1 MIASTRS
8 WFQAFIVASLSLA
21 ACATA
26 TASAREEG
34 RLLTAT
40 EVLEDV
46 QGMPDQRLP
55 DLLLSRAYGIAIIPD
70 VVKVGLTPV
79 GGSRGKG
86 VLMVRDKLDAPWSNP
101 SFITLTGGNLGFMIG
116 VQSSDIVLVF
126 TTKSGIEGI
135 TGGKMTLGA
144 NASVAAGPVGR
155 SGSAGTDLNFD
166 SEIYS
171 YARSRGLFAGA
182 ALDGTVLSIDKKSNA
197 AFYGKSGVSA
207 SEIFSGQSPAPPAA
221 GQRFLDRL
229 AQVTRTSVRSSPAPQ
244 AEVPAGAPPPA
255 ASGGAA
261 PAPAAPATPATPPAP
276 AQTFPMED
284 SQAGQEPPK

>member
-1 MIASTRS
+1 MRQSLRPFAAGIA
-8 WFQAFIVASLSLA
+8 LLA
-21 ACATA
+21 AFALGSSA
-26 TASAREEG
+26 AQAGAREEG

-40 EVLEDV
+40 EVLEEI
-46 QGMPDQRLP
+46 QGMPDQRVP
-55 DLLLSRAYGIAIIPD
+55 DMLLERAYGIAIIPD
-70 VVKVGLTPV
+70 VIKAGLTPV
-79 GGSRGKG
+79 AAARGKG
-86 VLMVRDKLDAPWSNP
+86 VLMVRDKLNSSWSNP
-101 SFITLTGGNLGFMIG
+101 SFITLTAGELGFMIG
-116 VQSSDIVLVF
+116 AQSSDIVLVF

-182 ALDGTVLSIDKKSNA
+182 ALNGTVLSIDKKANA
-197 AFYGKSGVSA
+197 AFYKKPGVTA
-207 SEIFSGQSPAPPAA
+207 SEIFSGQSPAPPEA

-229 AQVTRTSVRSSPAPQ
+229 AQVTRTHVRTSPAPQ
-244 AEVPAGAPPPA
+244 AELPAGAA
-255 ASGGAA
+255 AGGSA
-261 PAPAAPATPATPPAP
+261 PAVPAAPTPPPAP

-284 SQAGQEPPK
+284 ARAGQEPPK